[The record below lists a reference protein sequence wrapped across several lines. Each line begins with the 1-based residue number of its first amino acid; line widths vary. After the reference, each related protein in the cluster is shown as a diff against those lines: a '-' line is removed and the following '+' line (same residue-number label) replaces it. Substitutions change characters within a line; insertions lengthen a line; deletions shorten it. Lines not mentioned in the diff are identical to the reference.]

1 MNIKRREF
9 LKSVGLGAA
18 AFSMWPYLSSCIQSK
33 QKPNIVLIMADD
45 VGYEGF
51 SCYGSSTYSTPHIDE
66 LARTGIR
73 FDHCY
78 STPLCTPS
86 RVQMMTGKYN
96 FRNYSEFGTLPRDET
111 TFAHLFKEAGYKTCV
126 AGKWQLVGHF
136 EGANYKGTGTHPKD
150 AGFENYCLW
159 QIDKLGS
166 RYWNPV
172 LNKDGEYEE
181 NFEGQYGPDV
191 ICDYINTY
199 IKKNKD
205 EPFFVYYPMILPHS
219 PFMRTPTTNPSPEEQ
234 SITDRKYFK
243 EMVEYTDNIVGRIV
257 NNLDKLGLRENTL
270 VLFTADNGT
279 MRGISS
285 LIDSQ
290 PIIGAKGLTT
300 DAGTHVPLV
309 ANWKENIPEGLV
321 CDDLID
327 FTDFLPTLLDMAGE
341 SSPSTVPLDG
351 RSFLPQIRGE
361 KGNPREWIFCHY
373 DPKWG
378 NRPKKRYV
386 QNKEWKLYEDGR
398 IFNLKTDILEENPLN
413 RKQIHADV
421 QEIINKFEEV
431 LARMK

>member
-1 MNIKRREF
+1 
-9 LKSVGLGAA
+9 
-18 AFSMWPYLSSCIQSK
+18 MWPYLSSCFQSK

-51 SCYGSSTYSTPHIDE
+51 SCYGSSTYHTPHIDK

-96 FRNYSEFGTLPRDET
+96 FRNYTEFGMLPQGET
-111 TFAHLFKEAGYKTCV
+111 TFGNLFKEAGYRTCV

-136 EGANYKGTGTHPKD
+136 EGSNYKGIGTHPKD

-159 QIDKLGS
+159 QIDMLGS

-172 LNKDGEYEE
+172 LNKDGENVE

-191 ICDYINTY
+191 ICDYINNY
-199 IKKNKD
+199 IKRNKD
-205 EPFFVYYPMILPHS
+205 DPFFVYYPMILPHF

-234 SITDRKYFK
+234 FIDERKHFK
-243 EMVEYTDNIVGRIV
+243 EMVEYADNIVGRIV
-257 NNLDKLGLRENTL
+257 KNLNELGLRENTI
-270 VLFTADNGT
+270 VLFTGDNGT

-285 LIDSQ
+285 LIGSRT
-290 PIIGAKGLTT
+290 IIGAKGLTT

-309 ANWKENIPEGLV
+309 ANWKGNIPEGLV

-327 FTDFLPTLLDMAGE
+327 FTDFLPTLLDIADAKA
-341 SSPSTVPLDG
+341 PSGFVNDG
-351 RSFLPQIRGE
+351 RSFIPQLFGE
-361 KGNPREWIFCHY
+361 KGNPRDWIFCHY
-373 DPKWG
+373 DPRWG
-378 NRPKKRYV
+378 NRPKRRYV
-386 QNKEWKLYEDGR
+386 QNKEWKLYGDGR
-398 IFNLKTDILEENPLN
+398 IFNLKADILEENPLN
-413 RKQIHADV
+413 RKQINADV
-421 QEIINKFEEV
+421 QKIIKKFEDV
-431 LARMK
+431 LAQMK